1 MQLIYLYVSIMQ
13 KIDRHLT
20 CMHTYIYIELWRNIS
35 QWESNITMTFELFSF
50 FFSVDNMTDSNT
62 IKQNRQEIPPLMDN
76 LFQNILLLD
85 KTNVFPNIV
94 YQIVIVKF
102 WRNKYTCWEYVS
114 YRETG
119 DSFFSFILIDNKQM
133 IRLFSAC
140 WQKLTLKSS
149 MIFTRRDS
157 IVRIYTGQLTT

>member
-1 MQLIYLYVSIMQ
+1 
-13 KIDRHLT
+13 
-20 CMHTYIYIELWRNIS
+20 
-35 QWESNITMTFELFSF
+35 
-50 FFSVDNMTDSNT
+50 
-62 IKQNRQEIPPLMDN
+62 MDN
-76 LFQNILLLD
+76 LFQNIILLD
-85 KTNVFPNIV
+85 KTNVFPPNIV

-133 IRLFSAC
+133 IRLFSVC